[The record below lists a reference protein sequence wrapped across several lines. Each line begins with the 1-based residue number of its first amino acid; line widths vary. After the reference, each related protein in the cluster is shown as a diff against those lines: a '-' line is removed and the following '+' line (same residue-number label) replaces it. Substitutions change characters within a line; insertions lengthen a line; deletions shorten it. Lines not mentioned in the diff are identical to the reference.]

1 MNGKMKTKK
10 LGSIMRC
17 FGEVPKLRAKSASER
32 TEAACR
38 SGFTLIELLVVIAI
52 IAILAAMLLP
62 ALAKTKT
69 KAQGI
74 QCLSNLRQLG
84 FAWTMYN
91 GDNGDRVP
99 PNSGLGNAN
108 TWVRGWLQVWSRTS
122 LNPDNTNILYLTQ
135 SILAPYDGNSIG
147 IWHCPGDISGLVRS
161 CSMNCWLNSDI
172 DVDVYNSLPS
182 ICKNIRRVSDMTAPA
197 PSQTY
202 VLIDE
207 RTDSINDSFFVVV
220 MGFKGSS
227 SLLVNYPAAYHNGA
241 GNLAFADGHSES
253 HKWRDPRTNPRMT
266 TGIYLPEQRSPNNA
280 DVAWL
285 QQRTT
290 GLK

>member
-1 MNGKMKTKK
+1 MQ
-10 LGSIMRC
+10 C
-17 FGEVPKLRAKSASER
+17 FGDTSPVRHEPAS
-32 TEAACR
+32 TQTGTGGR

-62 ALAKTKT
+62 ALAKMKT

-84 FAWTMYN
+84 LAWTMYN

-108 TWVRGWLQVWSRTS
+108 TWVRGWLQVWSRAS
-122 LNPDNTNILYLTQ
+122 SNPDNTNTLYLTQ
-135 SILAPYDGNSIG
+135 SLLAPYAGNSIG
-147 IWHCPGDISGLVRS
+147 VWHCPGDVSGLVRS
-161 CSMNCWLNSDI
+161 CSMNCWLNSDL

-182 ICKNIRRVSDMTAPA
+182 IYKNIRRVSDMTAPA
-197 PSQTY
+197 PSQTW
-202 VLIDE
+202 VLVDE
-207 RTDSINDSFFVVV
+207 RADSMNDGFFVVV
-220 MGFKGSS
+220 MGLKGSS

-253 HKWRDPRTNPRMT
+253 HKWRASRTNPRMT
-266 TGIYLPEQRSPNNA
+266 TGVYLPEQRSPNNA

-285 QQRTT
+285 QERTT

>member
-1 MNGKMKTKK
+1 
-10 LGSIMRC
+10 LEMRC
-17 FGEVPKLRAKSASER
+17 FCMQPKLRTRPLSARMR
-32 TEAACR
+32 TAGR

-52 IAILAAMLLP
+52 IAILAALLLP
-62 ALAKTKT
+62 VLAKSKT

-74 QCLSNLRQLG
+74 QCLSNLKQLG
-84 FAWTMYN
+84 LAWTMYN
-91 GDNGDRVP
+91 GDNEDRVP
-99 PNSGLGNAN
+99 PNSGLGSST
-108 TWVRGWLQVWSRTS
+108 TWVQGWLETWRTAS
-122 LNPDNTNILYLTQ
+122 ANPDNTNTLYLTK
-135 SILAPYDGNSIG
+135 SILAPYEGNAIG

-182 ICKNIRRVSDMTAPA
+182 TYKNIRRVSDMTAPA

-202 VLIDE
+202 VLVDE
-207 RTDSINDSFFVVV
+207 RTDSINDGFFVVV

-266 TGIYLPEQRSPNNA
+266 TGVYPPEQRSPNNA

-285 QQRTT
+285 QERTT

>member
-1 MNGKMKTKK
+1 
-10 LGSIMRC
+10 MRC
-17 FGEVPKLRAKSASER
+17 FGEPPNSNPHPVSVR
-32 TEAACR
+32 TGAEDG

-62 ALAKTKT
+62 ALAKTNT

-84 FAWTMYN
+84 LAWTMYN

-108 TWVRGWLQVWSRTS
+108 TWVQGWLEAWNRASS
-122 LNPDNTNILYLTQ
+122 NPDNTNTLYLTQ
-135 SILAPYDGNSIG
+135 SLLATYEGNSIG

-161 CSMNCWLNSDI
+161 CSMNCWLNSDL

-182 ICKNIRRVSDMTAPA
+182 NYKSIRRVSDMTHPA
-197 PSQTY
+197 PSQTW
-202 VLIDE
+202 VLVDE
-207 RTDSINDSFFVVV
+207 RTDSINDGFFVVV

-266 TGIYLPEQRSPNNA
+266 TGVYLAEQRSPNNA
-280 DVAWL
+280 DMAWL
-285 QQRTT
+285 QERTT